1 MPEASC
7 ISREIRVVRP
17 ADHSANEAYFSTQ
30 IAGNTVTRFGLVDVG
45 GSCLQ
50 LAYAQTDAG
59 AYFPLQY
66 HRGGIELA
74 VILSGEGAMITEDH
88 KAYPFEE
95 GDIVIVPAEI
105 TYRVVN
111 SGKGELRAWIFFS
124 EETRSYWPDGSP
136 A

>member
-1 MPEASC
+1 MPEGAYTSQ
-7 ISREIRVVRP
+7 EIRVVRP
-17 ADHSANEAYFSTQ
+17 ADRSASEAYFSTE

-45 GSCLQ
+45 GPCLQ
-50 LAYAQTDAG
+50 VAYAQTDVG
-59 AYFPLQY
+59 AHFPFQY

-88 KAYPFEE
+88 KAYPFAG
-95 GDIVIVPAEI
+95 GDFVIVPAEI

-111 SGKGELRAWIFFS
+111 KGEGELRAWIFFA
-124 EETRSYWPDGSP
+124 EETRSSWPDGSP